1 MTANDALALHRRAV
15 VADAH
20 NDLLCSV
27 ASRPADEWSDYFR
40 AQWLPQLRE
49 GGVDLQ
55 VLPVFIDDVYRPE
68 GALRRTFRMIESA
81 HRLAEGNADA
91 VGLCL
96 DGGDIDRVMGEERI
110 ALVLALEGMPGI
122 ADDVEL
128 LETVHRLG

>member
-40 AQWLPQLRE
+40 AQWLPQLHE
-49 GGVDLQ
+49 GGVGLQ

-68 GALRRTFRMIESA
+68 GRCVAPSA
-81 HRLAEGNADA
+81 
-91 VGLCL
+91 
-96 DGGDIDRVMGEERI
+96 
-110 ALVLALEGMPGI
+110 
-122 ADDVEL
+122 
-128 LETVHRLG
+128 